1 MIMSENEKTSP
12 HWWLSD
18 GFLGAMVVLLTA
30 ATAFAAYQSAL
41 TGIEGDDLDL
51 EAQNTLVV
59 AMGSFLNGNAE
70 FIQDMQAYDA
80 YRFFSDDDPA
90 EAAVYL
96 ERMSERLQARL
107 EQPGSPFDEGYLQ
120 ATYAE
125 GQTLIVQVE
134 ELETQANQ
142 IDDKNRIYELSGL
155 IFAIG
160 LAATAWASLVHP
172 ERRIRS
178 IFLLIALVC
187 LFAGVGVIMQIVIA

>member
-1 MIMSENEKTSP
+1 MLEPDEINYK
-12 HWWLSD
+12 WWLSD

-41 TGIEGDDLDL
+41 SGIEGDDLDF
-51 EAQNTLVV
+51 EGQKTLVV
-59 AMGSFLNGNAE
+59 ATGNFLNGNAE
-70 FIQDMQAYDA
+70 LIQDLQAYDA
-80 YRFFSDDDPA
+80 YRFFSDEDSA
-90 EAAVYL
+90 EAAVYV

-125 GQTLIVQVE
+125 GQALIAQVE

-142 IDDKNRIYELSGL
+142 IDNKNRIYELAGF

-172 ERRIRS
+172 ERRIRI
-178 IFLLIALVC
+178 IFLNIALFSLV
-187 LFAGVGVIMQIVIA
+187 GGIGVILQVGNV